1 MKILALRLS
10 ALGDVILSTPILEY
24 LSKKGVLD
32 FLTYEEYA
40 DIFREDP
47 RINRVWRVK
56 RKGLMKLVD
65 ILKEQD
71 YDLLVDLQVK
81 PITVFFSKILG
92 VKTIR
97 VDKKTIKRRL
107 HVWFGLDYE
116 GGVVWKRYLKNV
128 ADYFGEEPPNTYPK
142 IYPPDVLLPFDIPD
156 NFVAIFPEASTKLK
170 RWDFERFL
178 NVAKVLTD
186 KGINVVWMGKESFPE
201 VDVGLDLRGKTDIL
215 QTIKVIGSANL
226 VLSNDSAPV
235 HMARALNIPVVVI
248 MGPTAKTLGF
258 VYEGIRVVEKNLN
271 CRPCSTN
278 GGGRCW
284 RGDRECLNI
293 NEFDVISSIFELI
306 RQI

>member
-1 MKILALRLS
+1 
-10 ALGDVILSTPILEY
+10 
-24 LSKKGVLD
+24 
-32 FLTYEEYA
+32 
-40 DIFREDP
+40 
-47 RINRVWRVK
+47 
-56 RKGLMKLVD
+56 
-65 ILKEQD
+65 
-71 YDLLVDLQVK
+71 
-81 PITVFFSKILG
+81 
-92 VKTIR
+92 
-97 VDKKTIKRRL
+97 
-107 HVWFGLDYE
+107 
-116 GGVVWKRYLKNV
+116 
-128 ADYFGEEPPNTYPK
+128 
-142 IYPPDVLLPFDIPD
+142 
-156 NFVAIFPEASTKLK
+156 
-170 RWDFERFL
+170 
-178 NVAKVLTD
+178 
-186 KGINVVWMGKESFPE
+186 
-201 VDVGLDLRGKTDIL
+201 LRGKTDIL

>member
-24 LSKKGVLD
+24 LRGKGILD
-32 FLTYEEYA
+32 FLTYDEYA

-56 RKGLMKLVD
+56 RNGLLKLVD
-65 ILKEQD
+65 ILREQE

-81 PITVFFSKILG
+81 PITVFFSKIMG
-92 VKTIR
+92 IKTIR

-107 HVWFGLDYE
+107 HVWFGLDYY

-128 ADYFGEEPPNTYPK
+128 ADYFAEEPPNIYPR
-142 IYPPDVLLPFDIPD
+142 IYPPDVLLPFDIPTK
-156 NFVAIFPEASTKLK
+156 FVSIFPEASAGLK
-170 RWDFERFL
+170 RWYFERFL
-178 NVAKVLTD
+178 NIAKILVD
-186 KGINVVWMGKESFPE
+186 RGIDVVWMGRGSFPE
-201 VDVGLDLRGKTDIL
+201 VNIGLDLRGKTDIL
-215 QTIKVIGSANL
+215 QTVKIISLSSL

-235 HMARALNIPVVVI
+235 HMARALNIPVIAI
-248 MGPTAKTLGF
+248 MGPTTSTLGF
-258 VYEGIRVVEKNLN
+258 VYEGIRVVEKDLN

-293 NEFDVISSIFELI
+293 SEFDVISAIFEFLL
-306 RQI
+306 QT

>member
-10 ALGDVILSTPILEY
+10 ALGDVILSTPVLEY
-24 LSKKGVLD
+24 LSGKGDVD

-81 PITVFFSKILG
+81 PITFIFSRILG
-92 VKTIR
+92 IKTLR
-97 VDKKTIKRRL
+97 VDKKTISRRL
-107 HVWFGLDYE
+107 HVWFGMDFK
-116 GGVVWKRYLKNV
+116 GGVVWYRYLRDV
-128 ADYFGEEPPNTYPK
+128 AGYFGEEPPNIYPK
-142 IYPPDVLLPFDIPD
+142 IYPPDVFLPFDIPD
-156 NFVAIFPEASTKLK
+156 KFVAIFPEASAKLK
-170 RWDFERFL
+170 RWDFDRFL
-178 NVAKVLTD
+178 KVAEVL
-186 KGINVVWMGKESFPE
+186 KGNGLDVVWMGRESFPG
-201 VDVGLDLRGKTDIL
+201 VNFGLDLRGKTDIL
-215 QTIKVIGSANL
+215 QTIKVIGMAGL

-235 HMARALNIPVVVI
+235 HIARALNIPVVEI
-248 MGPTAKTLGF
+248 MGPTTGSLGF
-258 VYEGIRVVEKNLN
+258 VYEGIKVVEKELN

-293 NEFDVISSIFELI
+293 SESDVISAIFGVLH
-306 RQI
+306 QT